1 MTVGL
6 DPEWIAANATVD
18 GYRAESAGF
27 VGFIG
32 TGQMSRNA
40 RFRLHWA
47 ECDGPESVV
56 VKLPS
61 SEAATRAVSF
71 DHDVYLRECVFYRDV
86 ASLVDVCVPRA
97 LAVHYDAGARDFA
110 ILLED
115 LDGSAQGDQFTEPSD
130 DELQLG
136 IEQCAALHAPL
147 WGQVGDPLLDPF
159 PGGHRHPSRTV
170 RGIDAGLHR
179 NRVRPPGSRAR
190 GRHRRRVGTI
200 RSARGRLDPGHGPA
214 DHHHPWRLP
223 ARQPAVLAIAN
234 QLPVAVDA
242 ARRPTLRAG
251 CGFFRG

>member
-159 PGGHRHPSRTV
+159 REDIGTRAEQYAASMPGYIAPVFDRLG
-170 RGIDAGLHR
+170 AGLE
-179 NRVRPPGSRAR
+179 
-190 GRHRRRVGTI
+190 
-200 RSARGRLDPGHGPA
+200 A
-214 DHHHPWRLP
+214 DTV
-223 ARQPAVLAIAN
+223 AVLERFGPLAGDWIRAT
-234 QLPVAVDA
+234 A
-242 ARRPTLRAG
+242 RPTTITHG
-251 CGFFRG
+251 DFRPDNLLF